1 LQYQGGI
8 IFGLI
13 KMNNL
18 KKLYTMK
25 KVLFSFFLFSVMAVG
40 VQAQKSACSKSCAA
54 KPASGVS
61 TCEGKS
67 TSVATTNSNDAAAKL
82 ASMDA
87 SIETK
92 TCPVTGTVSYVR
104 KETSAGN
111 GSVSYVDV
119 NYDATTNTFV
129 NVSPMKM
136 EGGKECGTKGTATS
150 GKSCCA
156 GKSAATSTSGS
167 GSKSCCAGKSAATT
181 STSGKAVKTASPSKQ

>member
-1 LQYQGGI
+1 
-8 IFGLI
+8 
-13 KMNNL
+13 
-18 KKLYTMK
+18 MK

-40 VQAQKSACSKSCAA
+40 VQAQKSACSKSCTA
-54 KPASGVS
+54 KPAAGVS
-61 TCEGKS
+61 SCEGKS
-67 TSVATTNSNDAAAKL
+67 TSVASTSGSDAAAKL

-104 KETSAGN
+104 KETCAGS

-136 EGGKECGTKGTATS
+136 EGKKECGTKGASANGKSCCAGKSTATS
-150 GKSCCA
+150 TSGSNGKSCCA
-156 GKSAATSTSGS
+156 GKSAAVSN
-167 GSKSCCAGKSAATT
+167 
-181 STSGKAVKTASPSKQ
+181 TSGKAVKTAAPSKD

>member
-1 LQYQGGI
+1 
-8 IFGLI
+8 
-13 KMNNL
+13 
-18 KKLYTMK
+18 MK

-40 VQAQKSACSKSCAA
+40 VQAQKSACSKSCTA
-54 KPASGVS
+54 KPAAGVS
-61 TCEGKS
+61 SCEGKS
-67 TSVATTNSNDAAAKL
+67 ASVATAGGSDAAAKL

-92 TCPVTGTVSYVR
+92 SCPVTGTVSYVR
-104 KETSAGN
+104 KETCGHSGT
-111 GSVSYVDV
+111 VSYVDV

-136 EGGKECGTKGTATS
+136 EGNKDCGSKGTSAN

-167 GSKSCCAGKSAATT
+167 TGQSCCAGKTSAATT
-181 STSGKAVKTASPSKQ
+181 TSGKAVKTSSSSKD